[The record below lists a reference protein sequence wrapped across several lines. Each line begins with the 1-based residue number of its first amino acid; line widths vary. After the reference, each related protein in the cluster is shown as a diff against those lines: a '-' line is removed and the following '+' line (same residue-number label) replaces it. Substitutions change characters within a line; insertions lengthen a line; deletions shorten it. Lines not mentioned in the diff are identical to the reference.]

1 MTTQSQQ
8 TSTRPAPRVSRAAPA
23 AGQVPPVER
32 LAVEAEEATQ
42 LRRLQVHPDVVALRV
57 ERVRR
62 RVDRCMWAGILL
74 GLGFTA
80 ANVQAFAAGD
90 APAGSLAWA
99 VAWLLDPM
107 VSVVLLGVLWAEQET
122 GRYRIASGRT
132 VRVVKW
138 FTFGA
143 TYVMNTWQSW
153 FAASPSGIV
162 LHSVPPLLVLAAA
175 EVGPELRHRLTAAV
189 DRSYRHSATATPA
202 TTGPEAAVTTTGA
215 AASSAALADSGDSAS
230 GAASSSV
237 GGAFSGVTPVGL
249 VALPGGRHT
258 ATATPNSAPSRH
270 ASDVRKSATSDRPG
284 GAKQSM
290 RRHWEAEIAAGRVPS
305 GADLNRAASK
315 DPGASLGR
323 KYAGEWRTELTGAAN
338 DVPSATDSDT
348 AAVADEGVGAATST
362 AEEAVS

>member
-1 MTTQSQQ
+1 MNTPQQ
-8 TSTRPAPRVSRAAPA
+8 TSTRPAPRNNPA
-23 AGQVPPVER
+23 ARESGQASPVEQ
-32 LAVEAEEATQ
+32 LAVEAEEATR

-90 APAGSLAWA
+90 SPAGSLPWA

-132 VRVVKW
+132 VRAVKW

-153 FAASPSGIV
+153 GAASPSGIV

-189 DRSYRHSATATPA
+189 DRSYRHTATAAASARAEVTGSA
-202 TTGPEAAVTTTGA
+202 GTSTTSGD
-215 AASSAALADSGDSAS
+215 AASSAAFG
-230 GAASSSV
+230 SV
-237 GGAFSGVTPVGL
+237 GGVTPVGL
-249 VALPGGRHT
+249 VALPGGRHVVS
-258 ATATPNSAPSRH
+258 ATPNVAPTRATSG
-270 ASDVRKSATSDRPG
+270 VRKTDTPERPG
-284 GAKQSM
+284 GAKQAM
-290 RRHWEAEIAAGRVPS
+290 RRHWDAEVAAGRMPS
-305 GADLNRAASK
+305 GADLNRAAGK
-315 DPGASLGR
+315 DAGASLGR
-323 KYAGEWRTELTGAAN
+323 KYAGEWRSELDATTAN
-338 DVPSATDSDT
+338 QPSATESTDERADT
-348 AAVADEGVGAATST
+348 HSST
-362 AEEAVS
+362 AGEAAS